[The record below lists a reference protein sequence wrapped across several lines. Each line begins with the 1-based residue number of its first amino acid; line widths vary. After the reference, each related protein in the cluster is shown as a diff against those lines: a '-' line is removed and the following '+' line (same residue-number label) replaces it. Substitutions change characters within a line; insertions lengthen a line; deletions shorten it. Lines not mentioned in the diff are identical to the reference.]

1 MKNEKRA
8 LSAFENFQILRNAYQ
23 IGKRSKQKLSIYSLA
38 DLVSYGITNT
48 SLIGKKV
55 YFSIDGKLLK
65 AESLTVKKDKI
76 ILECG
81 K

>member
-1 MKNEKRA
+1 MNQKRA
-8 LSAFENFQILRNAYQ
+8 IGQYQDFEILRHAYQ

-38 DLVSYGITNT
+38 DLISYGLFNT
-48 SLIGKKV
+48 SLMGKKV

-65 AESLTVKKDKI
+65 AESISVSKDKI
-76 ILECG
+76 IVECE